1 MSPDAPG
8 RQKERIM
15 KGLVLCVD
23 IGTTSLKAG
32 LIGAGGEIIS
42 LSQQTFHKPDDVHA
56 ALAWLPALC
65 CAVQEMK
72 EEAAADICGICISG
86 NGPTIVSEDGTTL
99 LWNTD
104 IPPSGLTLAPVVK
117 SLFIPRIL
125 AFRSMYPLQ
134 WDASRYVYSGP
145 EYLIHQLCGSDVTIL
160 PEARY
165 KESYWTD
172 EHLIS
177 VSIPKTKLPPFVPVS
192 YNAGA
197 TVPAVTKQ
205 LELPRSVP
213 VLCGGPDFIA
223 AMVGTNSLEPGKM
236 YDCAGSSEGVNLC
249 TPDPIKTPGILPLP
263 SVIPGLWNAAVL
275 QTESGRMF
283 VNFKRIVEAIEE
295 RGISYAELISWCIA
309 NPESDGFELL
319 ELLADNL
326 KKSITTL
333 HSEAAANNITVK
345 LPVVVTG
352 GQAKNEQWMQ
362 MKCNYAAVPLAV
374 CNCADAELLG
384 DAAIAQAGLGNYKS
398 IKEAADAIV
407 KIIKV
412 YEPDTAKKHHM
423 QDAK

>member
-1 MSPDAPG
+1 
-8 RQKERIM
+8 M
-15 KGLVLCVD
+15 KGIVLCAD

-42 LSQQTFHKPDDVHA
+42 LSQQTFRKPDDIHA

-65 CAVQEMK
+65 RAVHEMCT
-72 EEAAADICGICISG
+72 EAAADICGICISG

-99 LWNTD
+99 LWNAD
-104 IPPSGLTLAPVVK
+104 IPPSGPAHSPAAK
-117 SLFIPRIL
+117 SLFIPRIT

-134 WDASRYVYSGP
+134 WDSSRYVYSGP
-145 EYLIHQLCGSDVTIL
+145 EYLVHQLCGSDVTIL

-165 KESYWTD
+165 AESYWTD
-172 EHLIS
+172 EQLVS
-177 VSIPKTKLPPFVPVS
+177 VSIPKAKLPPFVPVS
-192 YNAGA
+192 YNAGK
-197 TVPAVTKQ
+197 TIPSVTKQ
-205 LELPRSVP
+205 LGLPLPVP

-223 AMVGTNSLEPGKM
+223 AMVGTNSLEQGKI

-249 TPDPIKTPGILPLP
+249 TPVPVKTPGILPLP

-295 RGISYAELISWCIA
+295 RDISYAELISWCIA

-326 KKSITTL
+326 KKSINTL
-333 HSEAAANNITVK
+333 LSEAAENKIKIK

-362 MKCNYAAVPLAV
+362 MKCDYADIPLAV
-374 CNCADAELLG
+374 CNCADAELIG
-384 DAAIAQAGLGNYKS
+384 DAVIAQAGLGNYKS

-412 YEPDTAKKHHM
+412 YEPDTAKKHNM
-423 QDAK
+423 LDTK